1 MKFDKQILI
10 DGYKNAICQKEKRIV
25 ELQGPCERQLRSAER
40 DLLRK
45 EIKGLEKKIKE
56 LEDECTAID

>member
-10 DGYKNAICQKEKRIV
+10 DGYKNAICQKEERILK
-25 ELQGPCERQLRSAER
+25 LQGTCDPCKRQSRSAER

-56 LEDECTAID
+56 LEDE